1 MCVRLLVL
9 LVVSVSR
16 PFTCRKTKWTH
27 WKLPDGLWPVS
38 LGRWKQFRLPLFR
51 CRFSVFVSTVRV
63 SFWIRF
69 SLWIKWPAL
78 DGQSEPLKAKA
89 RPRRCRSPWPYLSNK
104 GRGYNGSRRTILSD
118 QSRQSSQ
125 PLMHCAH
132 SKLISAPIAWP
143 TICLLQKLVA
153 VIRLQFP
160 STGEHD
166 WLPYY
171 VGCPVDN
178 SGFILCGIFLV
189 KVFALLSFLKE
200 IRRIASSRAR
210 WPWVTV
216 VNSQVLRVDCA

>member
-1 MCVRLLVL
+1 MVSQNLWKPKRGHADAVRPDAIWVIKIWEGDIMA
-9 LVVSVSR
+9 R
-16 PFTCRKTKWTH
+16 EEPFYPTN
-27 WKLPDGLWPVS
+27 
-38 LGRWKQFRLPLFR
+38 
-51 CRFSVFVSTVRV
+51 
-63 SFWIRF
+63 
-69 SLWIKWPAL
+69 PA
-78 DGQSEPLKAKA
+78 
-89 RPRRCRSPWPYLSNK
+89 
-104 GRGYNGSRRTILSD
+104 
-118 QSRQSSQ
+118 SSQ

-153 VIRLQFP
+153 VIRLQLQ

-210 WPWVTV
+210 WPWATV

>member
-1 MCVRLLVL
+1 MVSQNLWKPKRGHADAVR
-9 LVVSVSR
+9 
-16 PFTCRKTKWTH
+16 
-27 WKLPDGLWPVS
+27 PDAIWV
-38 LGRWKQFRLPLFR
+38 
-51 CRFSVFVSTVRV
+51 
-63 SFWIRF
+63 
-69 SLWIKWPAL
+69 IKIWE
-78 DGQSEPLKAKA
+78 G
-89 RPRRCRSPWPYLSNK
+89 
-104 GRGYNGSRRTILSD
+104 GYNGSRRTILSD

-210 WPWVTV
+210 WPWATV
-216 VNSQVLRVDCA
+216 VNSQVHRCGIASRLCLIFFRYTYLK